1 MVFSLRSSVY
11 SPARGPAFLAIA
23 ALTVAGLWAS
33 PAIAQRG
40 PAPDPLIRE
49 GATVKLGPHTYA
61 IPDFSVPMVPNVGIV
76 VGNRA
81 TLVVDTG
88 LGRRNGEAILREV
101 GKVSKNTELYIVTT
115 HFHAEHT
122 MGYTAFPPSAKYV
135 NAKQQEADFDEG
147 GMRQVQ
153 AFAGRSPLTGELLAG
168 ATRRAA
174 DITFDKEHVL
184 DLGGV
189 RVRLIMVGP
198 THTKGDTV
206 AFVEGDG
213 VLFAGDVVMNKSFV
227 VRQCQLQHPRVAGG
241 LRSVRDDEA
250 HEHRARARRHR
261 PWLHPAD
268 AARRGAGHPGPR
280 ARAEGAGPD
289 RGRDRH
295 HRADGVAGEA
305 AHLGARERRR
315 SAGPVGLRRGP
326 VTDGVGLAP
335 STIPPALAGPLPRV
349 PYKRIATEEAFGT
362 VEIFDRYRAML
373 SAAAICDPGFKS
385 AMGYFL
391 LHPSPRARTIAE
403 RLADVDARRI
413 GDMDAAGIDLQL
425 LSLTSPGVQ
434 VFDRETATALAADA
448 NDQLAAAI
456 ARHPARFAGLA
467 AIAPQDPSHAA
478 PRDRARR

>member
-1 MVFSLRSSVY
+1 MVFGLQSSVY
-11 SPARGPAFLAIA
+11 GPARGTAFLALV
-23 ALTVAGLWAS
+23 ALTVAGLGTS
-33 PAIAQRG
+33 PAVAQRG

-76 VGNRA
+76 VGTRA

-227 VRQCQLQHPRVAGG
+227 SANANSSIRAWLAAFDLFATMKPTSIVP
-241 LRSVRDDEA
+241 A
-250 HEHRARARRHR
+250 HGDIGPGSILATLHAEVLAIQARARE
-261 PWLHPAD
+261 LKAQ
-268 AARRGAGHPGPR
+268 
-280 ARAEGAGPD
+280 
-289 RGRDRH
+289 GR
-295 HRADGVAGEA
+295 
-305 AHLGARERRR
+305 
-315 SAGPVGLRRGP
+315 
-326 VTDGVGLAP
+326 
-335 STIPPALAGPLPRV
+335 
-349 PYKRIATEEAFGT
+349 T
-362 VEIFDRYRAML
+362 VD
-373 SAAAICDPGFKS
+373 
-385 AMGYFL
+385 
-391 LHPSPRARTIAE
+391 
-403 RLADVDARRI
+403 
-413 GDMDAAGIDLQL
+413 
-425 LSLTSPGVQ
+425 
-434 VFDRETATALAADA
+434 ETATTVQMESQAKQPTWGRVNGVAALARSAY
-448 NDQLAAAI
+448 
-456 ARHPARFAGLA
+456 GE
-467 AIAPQDPSHAA
+467 AP
-478 PRDRARR
+478 